1 MVLASWKY
9 TYVKTCQMV
18 HFEYA
23 WSVVHQLYLHK
34 DGKNQA
40 RTWYGGAGGT
50 GLREHG
56 SQGLDAIR
64 TLSLLISLYRSASRC
79 VSVGCRPQA
88 LEENQVMS
96 FKGHGHRRKIEL
108 SEYKIYHFPAL

>member
-1 MVLASWKY
+1 
-9 TYVKTCQMV
+9 MV

-50 GLREHG
+50 GLRKHE

-64 TLSLLISLYRSASRC
+64 TLSPDFSLQISFSLCLCGGS
-79 VSVGCRPQA
+79 RPQA
-88 LEENQVMS
+88 LEESQVMS
-96 FKGHGHRRKIEL
+96 FKGHGHRRKIDL